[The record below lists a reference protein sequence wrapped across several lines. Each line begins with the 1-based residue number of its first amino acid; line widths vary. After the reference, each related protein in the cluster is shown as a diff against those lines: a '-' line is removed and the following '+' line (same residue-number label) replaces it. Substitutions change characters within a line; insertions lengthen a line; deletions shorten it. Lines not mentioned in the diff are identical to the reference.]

1 MDPLGLLK
9 AKPASPAG
17 GATPTGANP
26 LAPGACSNPLNPLAR
41 PRGNTGE
48 EATSSKGLGPLGGGP
63 LGGNSTSFGKKGG
76 YNSPSKLPGAAVAR
90 TGGDPVAQMLS
101 GIDLSEKAWGGDFMK
116 FKREL
121 EKGEQDAILA
131 KEGNRSCFDCG
142 KRDPT
147 WASVTYGIVL
157 CLQCAGTH
165 RGYGVHVSFVRSVDL
180 DSWCQNE
187 VVSML
192 LGGNAV
198 FDAFVT
204 SRGCRGAAPPGAE
217 ATAGAAGALYRKAEA
232 KLYHDRLSALC
243 LGHNPPESPKKGSAE
258 SSDAAEKAEGA
269 IPDEPTSM
277 IVPRPGSAAP
287 DCTSNTDNCECCSV
301 KFTMVKRRHH
311 CRRCG
316 HCVCVDCAPKLN
328 TRPIPEWD
336 LKDPVRHCKD
346 CFQSPVLNWQGTRGG
361 PSKGINT
368 TPAKAQESEERE
380 IF

>member
-1 MDPLGLLK
+1 MDPLGLM
-9 AKPASPAG
+9 KPKPTSPAG
-17 GATPTGANP
+17 GATVTGANP

-41 PRGNTGE
+41 PRGNTGDDP
-48 EATSSKGLGPLGGGP
+48 TSSKGLGPLGGGP
-63 LGGNSTSFGKKGG
+63 LGGGSGSFGKKGG
-76 YNSPSKLPGAAVAR
+76 YNSPSKLPSAAVAR

-101 GIDLSEKAWGGDFMK
+101 GIDLSEKAWGGDFLK

-198 FDAFVT
+198 FDKFVT
-204 SRGCRGAAPPGAE
+204 DRGCRGAAPPGAE
-217 ATAGAAGALYRKAEA
+217 ATAGAAGALYRKPEA
-232 KLYHDRLSALC
+232 KLYHDRLAALC
-243 LGHNPPESPKKGSAE
+243 LGQSPPESPKKGSAE
-258 SSDAAEKAEGA
+258 SSDAAEKAC
-269 IPDEPTSM
+269 PDEATSM

-287 DCTSNTDNCECCSV
+287 DCTSNTDTCECCGV

-316 HCVCVDCAPKLN
+316 HCVCVECAPKAN

-336 LKDPVRHCKD
+336 IKDPVRHCKD
-346 CFQSPVLNWQGTRGG
+346 CFQSPLLNWQGTRGG
-361 PSKGINT
+361 PGKGINA
-368 TPAKAQESEERE
+368 TPAPKAKESEERE

>member
-1 MDPLGLLK
+1 MDPLGLMKPK
-9 AKPASPAG
+9 AAASPASQ
-17 GATPTGANP
+17 PTGANP
-26 LAPGACSNPLNPLAR
+26 LAPGAGSFNPLNPLAGGR
-41 PRGNTGE
+41 PRGNTGDDP
-48 EATSSKGLGPLGGGP
+48 TSSKGPLGPLGGGP
-63 LGGNSTSFGKKGG
+63 SSSAKKGG
-76 YNSPSKLPGAAVAR
+76 YNSPLKLPSAA
-90 TGGDPVAQMLS
+90 TKGGDPVAQMLS
-101 GIDLSEKAWGGDFMK
+101 GVDLSEKAWGGDFLK

-147 WASVTYGIVL
+147 WASVTYGIAL

-192 LGGNAV
+192 VGGNAV
-198 FDAFVT
+198 FDKFVKD
-204 SRGCRGAAPPGAE
+204 RGCRGAAPPGAE
-217 ATAGAAGALYRKAEA
+217 ATAGAAGALYRKPEA
-232 KLYHDRLSALC
+232 KLYHDRLAALC
-243 LGHNPPESPKKGSAE
+243 LGQSPPESPKKGGSAE
-258 SSDAAEKAEGA
+258 SSDAKDA
-269 IPDEPTSM
+269 PDEPTSM

-287 DCTSNTDNCECCSV
+287 ECTSNTDNCECCAV
-301 KFTMVKRRHH
+301 KFTMIRRRHH

-316 HCVCVDCAPKLN
+316 HCVCVECAPKAN

-336 LKDPVRHCKD
+336 LKEPVRHCKD

-361 PSKGINT
+361 TAGINA
-368 TPAKAQESEERE
+368 TPAATGAPKKAGEERE

>member
-1 MDPLGLLK
+1 
-9 AKPASPAG
+9 
-17 GATPTGANP
+17 
-26 LAPGACSNPLNPLAR
+26 
-41 PRGNTGE
+41 
-48 EATSSKGLGPLGGGP
+48 
-63 LGGNSTSFGKKGG
+63 
-76 YNSPSKLPGAAVAR
+76 
-90 TGGDPVAQMLS
+90 MLS
-101 GIDLSEKAWGGDFMK
+101 GVDLSEKAWGGDFMK

-121 EKGEQDAILA
+121 EKGEQEAILA

-147 WASVTYGIVL
+147 WASVTYGIAL

-165 RGYGVHVSFVRSVDL
+165 RGYGVHVSFVKSIEL
-180 DSWCQNE
+180 DNWCQNE
-187 VVSML
+187 VVAML
-192 LGGNAV
+192 SGGNAV

-217 ATAGAAGALYRKAEA
+217 ATAGAAGALYRKPEA

-243 LGHNPPESPKKGSAE
+243 LGNSPPESPKKGSAE
-258 SSDAAEKAEGA
+258 SSAEKDFT
-269 IPDEPTSM
+269 PDETTSI

-287 DCTSNTDNCECCSV
+287 DCSSNTDNCECCGV

-316 HCVCVDCAPKLN
+316 KCVCVDCAPKAN

-346 CFQSPVLNWQGTRGG
+346 CFQSPLLNWQGTRGG
-361 PSKGINT
+361 KSTINS
-368 TPAKAQESEERE
+368 TPGKPKESEERE